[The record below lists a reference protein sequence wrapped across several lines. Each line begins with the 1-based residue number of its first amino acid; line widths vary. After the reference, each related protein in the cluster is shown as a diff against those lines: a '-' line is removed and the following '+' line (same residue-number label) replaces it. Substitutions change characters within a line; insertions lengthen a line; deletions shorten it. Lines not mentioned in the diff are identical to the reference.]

1 MLELFTAVW
10 IILLAYFLGDRI
22 LRLFRFD
29 PFPFTLRFAFATGLG
44 FGIFAYLILFLGL
57 ISCLYPWLIALIML
71 AITVML
77 FYTKRLPISELFRK
91 RGPFHFFRFIISKS
105 MLLIVI
111 IIVVII
117 NLLGALTPEVR
128 HDSLQYHQ
136 TIPHYFLLEHRI
148 AEVPYTIYY
157 TYALN
162 AEMIYTLGQAMVDG
176 NSIIPKL
183 FHAFA
188 AILTAIAVY
197 GFTKK
202 HTENPLIAI
211 LAAAIFYTL
220 PQVSWM
226 SSSAFNEN
234 WWMLFGVLAISAWFE
249 WYQVPAI
256 KIENDNIINYDQ
268 NEANQ
273 VWEVSPKT
281 NRNRWLYLAALFCG
295 LGISTKLI
303 AVMFYPFLLG
313 IATLFYK
320 LREEGRGKREV
331 ITSFLLPFSS
341 FFFIIFIPVIPW
353 LVRNYVYTHNPIY
366 PLLSRFY
373 SSPHPYDIAGIHF
386 ASVRS
391 LPPMQWSAI
400 IGRIWESFVSIN
412 INGNGILTA
421 FFIVCIPLLILKQ
434 TPKQI
439 KWLTGYSLI
448 AWLVYAVVE
457 GGSDGRFIYPTYPIL
472 AIVIAYALFLA
483 IERIGQFQPTSIL
496 LRPTFFI
503 FLLCMI
509 MLATFIHMKIAFV
522 QDFKESWLPVLGKQ
536 HQSEY
541 IGGHIGIYPML
552 EYINANLPEESKI
565 LLPSGYAGLYCNR
578 RYMASGEFDISPI
591 DDLLARHYTTDQ
603 IYTQLRAYAITHLV
617 FQISP
622 YQKPMITDL
631 LDRYTTKIIER
642 NGFAL
647 YTLK

>member
-1 MLELFTAVW
+1 MLELFTAGW
-10 IILLAYFLGDRI
+10 LILIAYLLGDRI
-22 LRLFRFD
+22 LRLFRLN
-29 PFPFTLRFAFATGLG
+29 PASFTLRFAFATGLG

-77 FYTKRLPISELFRK
+77 FYTKRLPISEIFRK

-105 MLLIVI
+105 MLLVVI
-111 IIVVII
+111 LIVVIL

-183 FHAFA
+183 FHALA

-197 GFTKK
+197 GFTRK
-202 HTENPLIAI
+202 HTENPLIAM

-234 WWMLFGVLAISAWFE
+234 WWMLFGVLAIFAWFE
-249 WYQVPAI
+249 WQQVPAL
-256 KIENDNIINYDQ
+256 KIEEENVINYDQ
-268 NEANQ
+268 NETNQ

-281 NRNRWLYLAALFCG
+281 NRNRWLYLAAVFCG

-313 IATLFYK
+313 IATLIRSQK
-320 LREEGRGKREV
+320 SEV
-331 ITSFLLPFSS
+331 RSQKYDAVFLFLAAS
-341 FFFIIFIPVIPW
+341 FFLVVPVFPW

-366 PLLSRFY
+366 PLLSRFFT
-373 SSPHPYDIAGIHF
+373 SPHPYDIAGQNF
-386 ASVRS
+386 ASIRS
-391 LPPMQWSAI
+391 LPPMSFGAI
-400 IGRIWESFVSIN
+400 IDRIWNSFISIN
-412 INGNGILTA
+412 INGNGIITA
-421 FFIVCIPLLILKQ
+421 FFIVCIPLLFIKQ
-434 TPKQI
+434 ISRQI
-439 KWLTGYSLI
+439 KWLTGYGLI
-448 AWLVYAVVE
+448 AWLIYAVVE

-472 AIVIAYALFLA
+472 AIVISYALVLA
-483 IERIGQFQPTSIL
+483 IERISQFQPRSML

-503 FLLCMI
+503 FLLCLI

-522 QDFKESWLPVLGKQ
+522 QDFKESWIPVLGKQ
-536 HQSEY
+536 HQADYLED
-541 IGGHIGIYPML
+541 HIKIYPMF
-552 EYINANLPEESKI
+552 EYLNTNLPENTKV
-565 LLPSGYAGLYCNR
+565 LLPGGYAALYCDR
-578 RYMASGEFDISPI
+578 RYLASSEFDISPL
-591 DDLLARHYTTDQ
+591 DDLVARHYTADQ
-603 IYTQLRAYAITHLV
+603 IYTQLHDWSITHLV
-617 FQISP
+617 FPATPTRDSVIS
-622 YQKPMITDL
+622 DL
-631 LDRYTTKIIER
+631 LAKYGTKITEV
-642 NGFAL
+642 NGYEL
-647 YTLK
+647 YTIK